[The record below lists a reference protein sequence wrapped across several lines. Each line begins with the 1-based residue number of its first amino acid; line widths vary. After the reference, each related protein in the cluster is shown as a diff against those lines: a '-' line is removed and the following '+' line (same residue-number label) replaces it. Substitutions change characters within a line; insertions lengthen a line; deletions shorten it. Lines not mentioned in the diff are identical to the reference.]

1 MASND
6 PRIGINSVMKQ
17 RASMSIWNC
26 LRTLSLQGSN
36 REGEAIV
43 ASFQAQ
49 MDFEGMED
57 VQAMAS

>member
-1 MASND
+1 MASNESQF
-6 PRIGINSVMKQ
+6 GINSIMKQ
-17 RASMSIWNC
+17 RESMSIWNC

-49 MDFEGMED
+49 MEFEGMDE
-57 VQAMAS
+57 VRAMAS

>member
-1 MASND
+1 MASNE
-6 PRIGINSVMKQ
+6 PQIGINSIIKQ
-17 RASMSIWNC
+17 RESMSIWSC

-49 MDFEGMED
+49 MDFEGMEEI
-57 VQAMAS
+57 QALAS